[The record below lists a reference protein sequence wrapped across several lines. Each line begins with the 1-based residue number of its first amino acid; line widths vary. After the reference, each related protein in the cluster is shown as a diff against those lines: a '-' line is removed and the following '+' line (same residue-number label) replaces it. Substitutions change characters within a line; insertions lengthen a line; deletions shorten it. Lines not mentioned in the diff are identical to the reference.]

1 MASWNLM
8 SSGLFYALA
17 KEKWIKLIFAVISKG
32 FSAYRNLQSACH
44 NFPLLLAVPLAGYAA
59 AQEQRIRFIVP
70 IVAKGLPTWWNLEAD
85 CVPFL
90 FLLII
95 TLG

>member
-8 SSGLFYALA
+8 GFGLFDALA
-17 KEKWIKLIFAVISKG
+17 KEKWIKLIFAVISKW
-32 FSAYRNLQSACH
+32 FPACRNLQSACH